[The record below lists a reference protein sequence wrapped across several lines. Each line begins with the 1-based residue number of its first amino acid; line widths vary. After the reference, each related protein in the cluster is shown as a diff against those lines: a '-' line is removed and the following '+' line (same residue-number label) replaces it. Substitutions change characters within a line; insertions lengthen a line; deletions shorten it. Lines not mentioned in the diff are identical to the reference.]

1 MVSPSATPTTLPD
14 QATAGQG
21 SRKKQITASQII
33 EKPLFIASKPS
44 RLLLATTKISKRMI
58 ARAVPEVKNR
68 AQGTRRRAQ
77 GIEHGA
83 WGIE

>member
-1 MVSPSATPTTLPD
+1 MVSPSLTPTTLPN
-14 QATAGQG
+14 QPQAGQG
-21 SRKKQITASQII
+21 SIRKKIRDSQTI